1 MDISQITSV
10 VNALQPI
17 LTFVMPI
24 AMASLFLYFIRS
36 FFS

>member
-1 MDISQITSV
+1 MDISHVTAV

-17 LTFVMPI
+17 LTFVAPI

-36 FFS
+36 FFN